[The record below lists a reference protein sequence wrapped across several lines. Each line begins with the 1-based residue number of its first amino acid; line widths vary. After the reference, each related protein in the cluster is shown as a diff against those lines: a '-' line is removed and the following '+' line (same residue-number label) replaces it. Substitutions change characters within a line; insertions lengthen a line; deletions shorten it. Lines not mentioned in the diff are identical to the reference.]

1 MSISLGSGHK
11 HSERLVPVSEVPMPW
26 MRAGVLLAGALTVS
40 AGCGSGSGSEPT
52 NPDQCFIR
60 LAVISPDPARLRAG
74 EGVTLEAQ
82 VTVAPAC
89 LPSDAGSLRWIS
101 ADPATATVDASSGH
115 VSAVRPGTTEITLT
129 TAVTHTFMALSSIEV
144 SGP

>member
-1 MSISLGSGHK
+1 MK
-11 HSERLVPVSEVPMPW
+11 
-26 MRAGVLLAGALTVS
+26 AGGLLAGALMLS
-40 AGCGSGSGSEPT
+40 AGCGSEPT

-60 LAVISPDPARLRAG
+60 LAVISPDPARLRVG

-82 VTVAPAC
+82 VTDAPAC

-101 ADPATATVDASSGH
+101 ADPATATVDALSGR
-115 VSAVRPGTTEITLT
+115 VSEARPGTTEITLA
-129 TAVTHTFMALSSIEV
+129 TAVTHTFLALSSVEV

>member
-1 MSISLGSGHK
+1 MA
-11 HSERLVPVSEVPMPW
+11 W
-26 MRAGVLLAGALTVS
+26 MRVGVLLAGALTVS
-40 AGCGSGSGSEPT
+40 AGCGSGSEPT

-60 LAVISPDPARLRAG
+60 LAVISPDPARLRVG
-74 EGVTLEAQ
+74 EGATLEAQ
-82 VTVAPAC
+82 VTDAPAC
-89 LPSDAGSLRWIS
+89 LPADAGSLRWTS
-101 ADPATATVDASSGH
+101 ADPATATVDALGGH

>member
-1 MSISLGSGHK
+1 
-11 HSERLVPVSEVPMPW
+11 MPW
-26 MRAGVLLAGALTVS
+26 MRAGVLLVGALTVS
-40 AGCGSGSGSEPT
+40 AGCGSGSVPT

-60 LAVISPDPARLRAG
+60 LAVISPDPARLRVG

-82 VTVAPAC
+82 VTDAPAC

-101 ADPATATVDASSGH
+101 ADPATATVDARSGH

-129 TAVTHTFMALSSIEV
+129 TAVTHTFMSLSAIEV